1 MAVLLGSSW
10 LQGQDLN
17 LRRSGCEPDIFA
29 YQSNAFPKGT
39 ESFGVLKKAPRQPSL
54 LSIQISKNLQTAV

>member
-1 MAVLLGSSW
+1 MAVLLESSW

-17 LRRSGCEPDIFA
+17 LRLSGYEPDIFGF
-29 YQSNAFPKGT
+29 QSNEFPKGT
-39 ESFGVLKKAPRQPSL
+39 ETFRVLKKAPRQPSL